1 MKKVI
6 LIVMF
11 LLSTQIEVKAQIMKF
26 GLKAGVNYA
35 NFESSDLQTD
45 ALTSYHAGLVFNF
58 KVVEQFSIQ
67 PEIMYSTQGASYK
80 NVVEE
85 VKAEL
90 GYISVP
96 VLARIGLG
104 KSVTLDLGPQFSW
117 LASKNVDTTTDVKEL
132 DFGAAGGLSLKLT
145 NSIFLQG
152 RYVLGLSEIGK
163 NADIKNSVGQLSLGF
178 MF

>member
-1 MKKVI
+1 MTLFVVTI
-6 LIVMF
+6 
-11 LLSTQIEVKAQIMKF
+11 SNAQIAKF
-26 GLKAGVNYA
+26 GIKAGANYA

-45 ALTSYHAGLVFNF
+45 ALTSYHAGLVINLRVSE
-58 KVVEQFSIQ
+58 KFSLQ

-90 GYISVP
+90 GYVSVP
-96 VLARIGLG
+96 ILAKIGLG
-104 KSVTLDLGPQFSW
+104 KSLSLELGPQFSW
-117 LASKNVDTTTDVKEL
+117 LASKNVDANTDVKEL
-132 DFGAAGGLSLKLT
+132 DFGAAGGLGLKLT
-145 NSIFLQG
+145 NKIFLQG

-163 NADIKNSVGQLSLGF
+163 NADIKNSVGQLSIGY